1 MFIPGGNNYSY
12 LYKNFAQ
19 QCIICSNNFDLCLL
33 QNAFLL
39 TAIIKER
46 RWKKDGR
53 KQGQEEKRK
62 KETEE
67 NSKIEVILFLLSK

>member
-1 MFIPGGNNYSY
+1 
-12 LYKNFAQ
+12 
-19 QCIICSNNFDLCLL
+19 
-33 QNAFLL
+33 L

-67 NSKIEVILFLLSK
+67 SSKREVILFLLSKCGTKRDPPYYVRFDLL

>member
-1 MFIPGGNNYSY
+1 
-12 LYKNFAQ
+12 
-19 QCIICSNNFDLCLL
+19 
-33 QNAFLL
+33 L
-39 TAIIKER
+39 TATIKER

-67 NSKIEVILFLLSK
+67 NSKREVILFLLSKYGTKREPFTLCKI